1 MVSESSVAGHETA
14 HASFFEKRQLRR
26 YAGIW
31 SLWALGVG
39 AVISGH
45 FSGWNYGLAVA
56 GWGGLLAAA
65 AIMAF
70 MFLCLV
76 FCIAEMSAALP
87 DAGAT
92 YVFARRAM
100 GPWGGF
106 LSGVCDN
113 VEYVLTPA
121 VICFFIGSYLGS
133 MFDTGLPDWCWWI
146 ATYGLFLVLNIRG
159 IAPPC
164 SKRRRQRL
172 SRRDPE
178 LHRTRAPCGL
188 GRRLQP
194 SS

>member
-1 MVSESSVAGHETA
+1 MVSQSSGAGHETA
-14 HASFFEKRQLRR
+14 HGSFFEKRQLRR

-76 FCIAEMSAALP
+76 FCIAEMSTALP

-92 YVFARRAM
+92 YVFARRRWAH
-100 GPWGGF
+100 GEA
-106 LSGVCDN
+106 SCQASA
-113 VEYVLTPA
+113 TT
-121 VICFFIGSYLGS
+121 SS
-133 MFDTGLPDWCWWI
+133 MC
-146 ATYGLFLVLNIRG
+146 
-159 IAPPC
+159 
-164 SKRRRQRL
+164 
-172 SRRDPE
+172 
-178 LHRTRAPCGL
+178 
-188 GRRLQP
+188 
-194 SS
+194 

>member
-1 MVSESSVAGHETA
+1 MLSEISVASEQRSHTN
-14 HASFFEKRQLRR
+14 FFETRQLKR

-65 AIMAF
+65 AIMAL

-92 YVFARRAM
+92 CVFARRAM
-100 GPWGGF
+100 GPWAAF
-106 LSGVCDN
+106 CR
-113 VEYVLTPA
+113 A
-121 VICFFIGSYLGS
+121 C
-133 MFDTGLPDWCWWI
+133 
-146 ATYGLFLVLNIRG
+146 ATTSNM
-159 IAPPC
+159 C
-164 SKRRRQRL
+164 
-172 SRRDPE
+172 
-178 LHRTRAPCGL
+178 
-188 GRRLQP
+188 
-194 SS
+194 

>member
-1 MVSESSVAGHETA
+1 MKSFLEFKGQSTRLDYDRERAVFVTKVAPHPSWFASPRPKSRSGLNSASMPNLRGEANAKRAFEHSSEPA
-14 HASFFEKRQLRR
+14 HTGFFEKRQLQR

-106 LSGVCDN
+106 LSG
-113 VEYVLTPA
+113 YATT
-121 VICFFIGSYLGS
+121 SS
-133 MFDTGLPDWCWWI
+133 MC
-146 ATYGLFLVLNIRG
+146 
-159 IAPPC
+159 
-164 SKRRRQRL
+164 
-172 SRRDPE
+172 
-178 LHRTRAPCGL
+178 
-188 GRRLQP
+188 
-194 SS
+194 

>member
-1 MVSESSVAGHETA
+1 MLSEISVASEQKSHT
-14 HASFFEKRQLRR
+14 SFFETRQLKR

-56 GWGGLLAAA
+56 GWGGLLVAA
-65 AIMAF
+65 AIMAL

-76 FCIAEMSAALP
+76 FCIAEMSAAFP

-106 LSGVCDN
+106 LSGLCDN

-133 MFDTGLPDWCWWI
+133 MFDTGYP
-146 ATYGLFLVLNIRG
+146 TGSG
-159 IAPPC
+159 G
-164 SKRRRQRL
+164 
-172 SRRDPE
+172 SRPMGCFS
-178 LHRTRAPCGL
+178 L
-188 GRRLQP
+188 
-194 SS
+194 